1 MLCLVKRGEEIC
13 DGEIERERAAAGG
26 GWRREWDEE
35 GSGVEGR
42 REVERGKSS
51 ARSTI
56 FPSRRAV
63 TFYLAS
69 FGECSDWS
77 VEKEISFFLRGE
89 KVAPARAHTSYF
101 SRAAFSQP
109 PRKDISSAK
118 LLCEYERDNDR
129 KTEKNLSRS

>member
-1 MLCLVKRGEEIC
+1 M
-13 DGEIERERAAAGG
+13 
-26 GWRREWDEE
+26 
-35 GSGVEGR
+35 EGR

-77 VEKEISFFLRGE
+77 VEKEISFFLRGK
-89 KVAPARAHTSYF
+89 KVTPARAHIILLVRRFRSRPEKIHLRPSYF
-101 SRAAFSQP
+101 ASNETT
-109 PRKDISSAK
+109 I
-118 LLCEYERDNDR
+118 
-129 KTEKNLSRS
+129 